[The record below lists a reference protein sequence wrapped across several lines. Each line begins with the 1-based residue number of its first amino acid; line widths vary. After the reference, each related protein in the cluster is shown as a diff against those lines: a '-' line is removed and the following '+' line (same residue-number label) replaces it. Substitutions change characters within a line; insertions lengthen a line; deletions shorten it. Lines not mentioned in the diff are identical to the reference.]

1 MHAGPGAAAVIAGMS
16 VINGATTLNY
26 TAVTADP
33 HVLDASGTRATLQFS
48 ATPSCDGAAC
58 SIDGPAVGAY
68 LVAGSASHRAASTL
82 TYTFGITGPSA
93 LVPILVSG
101 AYATFDPLELPR
113 GAGGTFVRAVLRVR
127 GEFSQKLFE
136 FRSFCYNYPPEFH
149 EQLPAEKCGTG
160 LFSGSFFAASE
171 TALSVE
177 MDAQATRIFDDRV
190 PAAAS
195 AYMDPYFQ
203 IDPAWAASHPGY
215 ALSFDPGVG
224 NGVPGAFG
232 GPSAVP
238 EPATL
243 ALMAA
248 GLAALAGGRRW
259 KAVKAKAEASA

>member
-16 VINGATTLNY
+16 VVNGATTLDY
-26 TAVTADP
+26 TAATADP
-33 HVLDASGTRATLQFS
+33 HVLDASGTRATLQFR
-48 ATPSCDGAAC
+48 ATSGCDGAAC

-68 LVAGSASHRAASTL
+68 LVAGSASYRAASTL
-82 TYTFGITGPSA
+82 EYTFGITGPSA
-93 LVPILVSG
+93 PVPILVSG
-101 AYATFDPLELPR
+101 AYATFAPLELPR
-113 GAGGTFVRAVLRVR
+113 GAGGTVVRAVLRVR
-127 GEFSQKLFE
+127 GESSERLFD
-136 FRSFCYNYPPEFH
+136 FRSFCYNFPPELQ
-149 EQLPAEKCGTG
+149 EVGPAVNCGSGT
-160 LFSGSFFAASE
+160 FNGSFLATSG
-171 TALSVE
+171 TTLDVHI
-177 MDAQATRIFDDRV
+177 DAQAVRFFPDRMPNAV
-190 PAAAS
+190 S
-195 AYMDPYFQ
+195 AYIDPYFQ